1 MVIDYNKRMLEYYP
15 MVIQKILEFQAII
28 DSEAPEIEALAIGV
42 ERVTT
47 DAYLTTMTEER
58 IEQWEQLLGIKP
70 RATSTIENRRNTII
84 ARIRGQGKLNTDLIN
99 LIVKTFTGGT
109 AKSWVANSTLYVEV
123 TPPPNNKQYQ
133 FEDVEQEIGR
143 KVPAH
148 LGFVIDRNYFTWG
161 QVNDQ
166 HINWQQ
172 VLDEKE
178 TWENVLLFVPF
189 ENGGIKPIGTDI

>member
-1 MVIDYNKRMLEYYP
+1 MEINYNERMLEYYP
-15 MVIQKILEFQAII
+15 RVIQKILEFQAII
-28 DSEAPEIEALAIGV
+28 DSESPEFELASEGV
-42 ERVTT
+42 ERVIT

-58 IEQWEQLLGIKP
+58 IIQWERLLEIRP
-70 RATSTIENRRNTII
+70 RANSTIENRRDTII

-99 LIVKTFTGGT
+99 LIVRTFTGGT
-109 AKSWVANSTLYVEV
+109 AKSWVENSTLYVEI
-123 TPPPNNKQYQ
+123 TPPPGNKQYQ

-189 ENGGIKPIGTDI
+189 ENGGIKPIETDR